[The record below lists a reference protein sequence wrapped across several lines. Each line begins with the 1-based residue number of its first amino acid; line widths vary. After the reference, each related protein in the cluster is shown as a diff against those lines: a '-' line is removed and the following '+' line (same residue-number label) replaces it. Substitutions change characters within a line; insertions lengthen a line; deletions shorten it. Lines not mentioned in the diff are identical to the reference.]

1 MPKNPTKRQ
10 QKEQEN
16 ADCMGG
22 MRNPSRAVSRNGA
35 LRLTSRKVK
44 GVVEAFLKEKAS
56 RIDIATLFGSEG
68 YQGPD
73 PEEVLHLREIIRIVL
88 EAPVEPTLEYRWGA
102 PSPLQ
107 GEILHAWIVQGQ
119 DPEILMRDWIQT
131 GAPFSINVD
140 IPGVGVFPKVE
151 DATDPLTLTSVQEAK
166 GAHVQNCREKLPWT
180 SSQRVPFRRW
190 LSS

>member
-35 LRLTSRKVK
+35 LRFTSRKVK

-73 PEEVLHLREIIRIVL
+73 PEEVVHLREIIRLVL
-88 EAPVEPTLEYRWGA
+88 EAPDEPTLEYRWGA

-119 DPEILMRDWIQT
+119 DPETPLRGWAQK
-131 GAPFSINVD
+131 GSPSGINGD
-140 IPGVGVFPKVE
+140 IPDVGVFPKIE
-151 DATDPLTLTSVQEAK
+151 DDTDPLTPSGPTPR
-166 GAHVQNCREKLPWT
+166 NTDP
-180 SSQRVPFRRW
+180 
-190 LSS
+190 